1 MTSHFRSTSRSV
13 LLGIFLLS
21 VLFETLP
28 AQETCDY
35 SSIPGVVWWGTKD
48 KMTLEEFA
56 SYAALV
62 FWMSPDE
69 PTMEEKS
76 GKDIT
81 VPEVLPFETPA
92 DGPVVYYQFEDVNT
106 RTDNQI
112 RTAGYSPDP
121 NDKGNGV
128 FDLREIVTV
137 RMKYI
142 AYFSREEG
150 LGGHEHDV
158 EPTEVLIWVANS
170 NDNIGRD
177 SGLGD
182 NIACDETTYVI
193 GISRVTGEAHG
204 LIWFYNVLETDEY
217 VRFPMTMLV
226 EEGKHGMSTDKNGD
240 GIYTPGFDVSTRIND
255 AWGVRDIIRG
265 GTLFTGGYET
275 WMAKTRLKEH
285 RVFPPLPEDSPLRAR
300 HEDDE
305 GVYAANNAIYELRP
319 FPAAS
324 LADDELL
331 HHKMEEKEVEDWP
344 RMGEISTL
352 SQFESLIDPDL
363 ALKSFAISLR
373 YDGDLGIAGVFP
385 FFIVKHLE
393 DPMMGGFLV
402 HRIYLKDKGFRDFG
416 WNVMYMK
423 SASRWI
429 DPYISG
435 GVEVDAEV
443 DTDGKKFTKTRFVM
457 ESGIKF
463 RVNVTKSPV
472 PFLAWFTEYWGLRAG
487 LQYRGFPRLDN
498 LNPINYVFEIG
509 AGVF

>member
-1 MTSHFRSTSRSV
+1 
-13 LLGIFLLS
+13 
-21 VLFETLP
+21 
-28 AQETCDY
+28 
-35 SSIPGVVWWGTKD
+35 
-48 KMTLEEFA
+48 
-56 SYAALV
+56 
-62 FWMSPDE
+62 
-69 PTMEEKS
+69 
-76 GKDIT
+76 
-81 VPEVLPFETPA
+81 
-92 DGPVVYYQFEDVNT
+92 
-106 RTDNQI
+106 
-112 RTAGYSPDP
+112 
-121 NDKGNGV
+121 
-128 FDLREIVTV
+128 
-137 RMKYI
+137 MKYI

-170 NDNIGRD
+170 NDN
-177 SGLGD
+177 LGKSLGQD
-182 NIACDETTYVI
+182 LRVCDETTYVI
-193 GISRVTGEAHG
+193 GITRVTGEAHG
-204 LIWFYNVLETDEY
+204 LIWFYNVLETDKY
-217 VRFPMTMLV
+217 VRFPMHMLV
-226 EEGKHGMSTDKNGD
+226 EEGKHGMCTDKNGD

-285 RVFPPLPEDSPLRAR
+285 RVFPPLPEDSPLRVR
-300 HEDDE
+300 HEDED

-324 LADDELL
+324 LAEDELL

-344 RMGEISTL
+344 DMGEISTL
-352 SQFESLIDPDL
+352 SQFQNMIEPDL

-393 DPMMGGFLV
+393 DPMMGGFVV
-402 HRIYLKDKGFRDFG
+402 HRVYVKDKGFRDFG
-416 WNVMYMK
+416 WNLMWMK

-435 GVEVDAEV
+435 GIEIDAE
-443 DTDGKKFTKTRFVM
+443 DDLDGNQFTRTKFVM

-463 RVNVTKSPV
+463 RVNVTKSPF
-472 PFLAWFTEYWGLRAG
+472 PFLAFFTEYWGLRAG
-487 LQYRGFPRLDN
+487 LQYRGFPELDN